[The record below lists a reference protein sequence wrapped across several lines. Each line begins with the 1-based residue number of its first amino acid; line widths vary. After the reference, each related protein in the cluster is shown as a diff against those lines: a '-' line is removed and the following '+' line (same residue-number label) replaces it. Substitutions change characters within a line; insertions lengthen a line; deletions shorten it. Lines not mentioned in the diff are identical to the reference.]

1 MTLAVMTRASL
12 GHTGRPLRASVG
24 TIAIYLLVTLAAVL
38 RLVVPLAGERTLLV
52 LSTAGVAWSCAFG
65 LFAVLYVG
73 VFVRPRV
80 TGENAQS
87 I

>member
-1 MTLAVMTRASL
+1 LARF
-12 GHTGRPLRASVG
+12 
-24 TIAIYLLVTLAAVL
+24 LAPNPIQEY
-38 RLVVPLAGERTLLV
+38 RICERTLLV
-52 LSTAGVAWSCAFG
+52 LSTAGVAWSGAFG